1 MADGERSP
9 EFVASLSKGLNVI
22 KSFSADAPSLTL
34 SEVAERTGLSRAA
47 ARRFLLTLA
56 ELGYAENDGRR
67 FRLTARVLELGF
79 AYLSSLGLTEVITP
93 ILKRV
98 SEAVDESCSAS
109 VLDGSEVVYIA
120 RVQTHRIMAVG
131 LGIGARLPAYATSMG
146 RVLLAY
152 CPEDKRERILDQM
165 TMLKHTE
172 RTLTDRDQLV
182 RILRQ
187 VREDGYCVV
196 DQELEVGL
204 RSLAVPLRDGH
215 GRVRAAMNISGHATR
230 ITVEQMVERY
240 LPILKRTADEVAV
253 LIPT

>member
-1 MADGERSP
+1 MTEGERSS

-22 KSFSADAPSLTL
+22 KSFSAEAPSLTL
-34 SEVAERTGLSRAA
+34 SQVAERTGLSRAA

-56 ELGYAENDGRR
+56 ELGYAESDGRR

-93 ILKRV
+93 VLKRV

-109 VLDGSEVVYIA
+109 VLDGAEVVYIA

-131 LGIGARLPAYATSMG
+131 LGVGARLPAYATSMG
-146 RVLLAY
+146 RVLLANVA
-152 CPEDKRERILDQM
+152 EDKRERILDQIRM
-165 TMLKHTE
+165 EKFTD
-172 RTLTDRDQLV
+172 RTVTDRDELT

-187 VREDGYCVV
+187 VREDGYCIV

-204 RSLAVPLRDGH
+204 RSLAVPLQDGH
-215 GRVRAAMNISGHATR
+215 GRVRAAMNVSGHATR
-230 ITVEQMVERY
+230 ISVESMIERY
-240 LPILKRTADEVAV
+240 LPVMKKTAEDVAV